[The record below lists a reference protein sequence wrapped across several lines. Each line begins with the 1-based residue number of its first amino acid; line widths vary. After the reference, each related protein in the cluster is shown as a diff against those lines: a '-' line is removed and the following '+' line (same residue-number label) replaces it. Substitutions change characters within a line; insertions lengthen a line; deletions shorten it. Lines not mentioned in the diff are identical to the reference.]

1 VFSGFMTN
9 AWIAGLAVAVVAGAV
24 GFFVVLRGSSFVAH
38 ALPNGSFAGAAGA
51 ALVGASTLLGL
62 AVFAVLGALGIAGLG
77 RRGRH
82 DVATALVL
90 VMMLAVGALFLHLS
104 SDYATQVYA
113 LLFGEVLGVSP
124 AELVPTLAIA
134 AGCLI
139 AIAGLYRPLL
149 LSSVLPEAA
158 GARGIRSARVELAF
172 LLVVAL
178 ATAMTIPVVGT
189 LLVFSLMVG
198 APAAARAIC
207 DRPGR
212 ALALSVAIAVAAV
225 SVAIAGSYET
235 DYPVGFFV
243 GSVSAG
249 CYVLGRMWGAHRR
262 RRPGVQA
269 ARASAVATLE
279 S

>member
-1 VFSGFMTN
+1 MFTGFMTD

-51 ALVGASTLLGL
+51 ALVGTSTLLGL
-62 AVFAVLGALGIAGLG
+62 AVFAVLGALGIAALG

-90 VMMLAVGALFLHLS
+90 VMMLALGALFLALS
-104 SDYATQVYA
+104 SDYATGVYA

-124 AELVPTLAIA
+124 AELAPTLAIS
-134 AGCLI
+134 AGCVI
-139 AIAGLYRPLL
+139 AIACLFRPLL
-149 LSSVLPEAA
+149 LSSVLPEA
-158 GARGIRSARVELAF
+158 GEARGVRAAWIELAF

-178 ATAMTIPVVGT
+178 ATAMTVPVVGT
-189 LLVFSLMVG
+189 LLVFSLMIG

-225 SVAIAGSYET
+225 AAAIAGSYET

-249 CYVLGRMWGAHRR
+249 CYVLGRLWGSWRR
-262 RRPGVQA
+262 RLSVQTGRGA
-269 ARASAVATLE
+269 APATLE